1 MENMTKYYIFR
12 HGETKY
18 SKYSLPY
25 PSDSRTIEVLPEGIP
40 AIRKIGE
47 YLKEI
52 ESDYNV
58 VSEFERCQTTIEIVS
73 EISGKNFE
81 KEARLNEF
89 ERESFSDFKK
99 RVKNFIDE
107 MERKKYKSVVIC
119 THGAVVAALKNLL
132 LTDSLRIINLPFY
145 PKTGVIL
152 CIEGKKTEEIDFR

>member
-1 MENMTKYYIFR
+1 MTKYYIFR

-18 SKYSLPY
+18 SKYGLPY

-40 AIRKIGE
+40 AIKKIGE

-58 VSEFERCQTTIEIVS
+58 VSEFERCQTTIKIVS
-73 EISGKNFE
+73 EITGKKFE
-81 KEARLNEF
+81 KESRLNEF
-89 ERESFSDFKK
+89 ERESFDDFKK
-99 RVKNFIDE
+99 RVKSFIDE
-107 MERKKYKSVVIC
+107 IEVKKYKSVVIC

-132 LTDSLRIINLPFY
+132 INNSLKIINLPFY

-152 CIEGKKTEEIDFR
+152 RIEGNKTEEINFR